1 VASASPVPFSYEV
14 ELSDDAITIKCH
26 GRIVGDTPQE
36 LKDLVKPMIAK
47 YRRIV
52 VDFSDV
58 PAVDSSGLGI
68 MVGLKVSAISA
79 DCCSLE
85 FTNFAPRVEH
95 VLRATK
101 LKEILG
107 RWPKRFI

>member
-1 VASASPVPFSYEV
+1 MATASPVPFSYEI
-14 ELSDDAITIKCH
+14 EISGDTTTIKCH
-26 GRIVGDTPQE
+26 GRIVEDNAKE
-36 LKDLVKPMIAK
+36 LKDLVKPMIPK
-47 YRRIV
+47 CRHIV

-58 PAVDSSGLGI
+58 PAVDSSGLGTMI
-68 MVGLKVSAISA
+68 GLKVSGVAA
-79 DCCSLE
+79 DWCSLE

-107 RWPKRFI
+107 RWPQRS